1 MADPVIPNPEKDLQT
16 VTVIAKG
23 VDPAASADDRLE
35 TAKLVNQQIDMTKQG
50 HLNTQMQILPMLG
63 AFFGGNAKEALRYY
77 NGGPTRQEE
86 AFHPTLGRF
95 IQERNMNGVTG
106 RVFNT
111 NGKELSPDEIE
122 KLDRSGG
129 LMSESNK
136 TAMYTGTFQGASD
149 AQKTLMTGMNA
160 RVANAYANAVDTAKK
175 GSVLSETLENQRRIL
190 TTKENQAWLNALN
203 SLPIADRQKL
213 FGFISSQSG
222 VSTGK
227 SAEASS
233 RQGAQVGGQES
244 LTRSISGDIG
254 FGGRA
259 GTGEGGVGVAPPKVG
274 VGVSAGQS
282 RTAGTQYSATA
293 GTGATAAET
302 ESQQQQVQRNVQ
314 SEIRRILQGKIEN
327 AQQFQDLTNL
337 ALYEAQINQINSSIA
352 PENQAPGV
360 REPIQVDSTMSG
372 PMVGVLNSMNTQR
385 NIALNSSFANFMAQ
399 AIHKTIGS
407 TEPKTDQEWREEFQ
421 KSQTYK
427 AINNTYDQKMDAVK
441 NNRKF
446 TPEEGAVYVNKN
458 NRLVRWVDGD
468 WEPVNAKK

>member
-16 VTVIAKG
+16 ISVIAKG
-23 VDPAASADDRLE
+23 INPDASSDDRLE
-35 TAKLVNQQIDMTKQG
+35 TANLVNKQIDMTKQG
-50 HLNTQMQILPMLG
+50 HLNTQMQLLPMLG

-77 NGGPTRQEE
+77 NGGPVRQEE
-86 AFHPTLGRF
+86 AYHPTLGRF

-106 RVFNT
+106 RVFDT
-111 NGKELSPDEIE
+111 NGRELSANEIE

-149 AQKTLMTGMNA
+149 SQKALMTGMNT

-190 TTKENQAWLNALN
+190 TTKENQPWLNALS
-203 SLPIADRQKL
+203 SLSPEQRQKV
-213 FGFISSQSG
+213 FGFLSSQSG

-227 SAEASS
+227 TAEASE
-233 RQGAQVGGQES
+233 RKGAQLGGQES
-244 LTRSISGDIG
+244 ATRNISGDIG
-254 FGGRA
+254 LGGRA
-259 GTGEGGVGVAPPKVG
+259 GTGEGGAGVAPPKVG
-274 VGVSAGQS
+274 LGVSGGQS

-293 GTGATAAET
+293 GTGSTEAASQ
-302 ESQQQQVQRNVQ
+302 SQQEQIQRNVQ
-314 SEIRRILQGKIEN
+314 SEVNRILQGKVVD
-327 AQQFQDLTNL
+327 AKQFQDLTNL
-337 ALYEAQINQINSSIA
+337 ALLEGQINQINSSIK

-385 NIALNSSFANFMAQ
+385 NISLNSAFANYMAQ
-399 AIHKTIGS
+399 AIHKQIGS
-407 TEPKTDQEWREEFQ
+407 TEQKTDQELREEFQ
-421 KSQTYK
+421 RTQTFK
-427 AINNTYDQKMDAVK
+427 AINNTFDQKMDAVK

-446 TPEEGAVYVNKN
+446 VPEEGAIYVNKN
-458 NRLVRWVDGD
+458 NRLVKWVDGD
-468 WEPVNAKK
+468 WEPVNVKK

>member
-1 MADPVIPNPEKDLQT
+1 MAEAVVPNPEKDLQNI
-16 VTVIAKG
+16 TVIAKG
-23 VDPAASADDRLE
+23 VDPNASSDDRLE
-35 TAKLVNQQIDMTKQG
+35 TARLVNQQIDMTKQG
-50 HLNTQMQILPMLG
+50 HLNTQMQVLPMLG

-111 NGKELSPDEIE
+111 NGKELTPDEIE

-190 TTKENQAWLNALN
+190 TNKDNQPWLNALN
-203 SLPIADRQKL
+203 SLSAQDRQKL

-227 SAEASS
+227 SNEASE
-233 RQGAQVGGQES
+233 RKNATVGGQES
-244 LTRSISGDIG
+244 TTRTISGDFG
-254 FGGRA
+254 VGGRS
-259 GTGEGGVGVAPPKVG
+259 GEAQTPGGVAPPKVG
-274 VGVSAGQS
+274 FGISAGES
-282 RTAGTQYSATA
+282 RTGGTQYSAGA
-293 GTGATAAET
+293 GTGAIAAET
-302 ESQQQQVQRNVQ
+302 ESQQQQTQRNVQ
-314 SEIRRILQGKIEN
+314 SEVRRILQGKIDN
-327 AQQFQDLTNL
+327 PQQFQDLTNL
-337 ALYEAQINQINSSIA
+337 ALYEAQINQINSSIK

-360 REPIQVDSTMSG
+360 REPIQIDSTMSG

-385 NIALNSSFANFMAQ
+385 NIALNSAFANYMAQ

-407 TEPKTDQEWREEFQ
+407 TDQKTDQEWREDFQ
-421 KSQTYK
+421 KSQTFK

-446 TPEEGAVYVNKN
+446 TPEEGAIYVNKN

>member
-1 MADPVIPNPEKDLQT
+1 MADPVIPNPEKDIQT
-16 VTVIAKG
+16 ISVIAKG
-23 VDPAASADDRLE
+23 IDPNASSDDRLE
-35 TAKLVNQQIDMTKQG
+35 TAKLVNQQIDTTKQG
-50 HLNTQMQILPMLG
+50 HLNTQMQLLPMLG

-77 NGGPTRQEE
+77 NGGPTREEE

-95 IQERNMNGVTG
+95 LQQRNMNGVTG
-106 RVFNT
+106 RIFTT
-111 NGKELSPDEIE
+111 NGKELTPDEIE
-122 KLDRSGG
+122 KIDRSGG

-136 TAMYTGTFQGASD
+136 TAMYTGTFQGASE
-149 AQKTLMTGMNA
+149 AQKTLMTGMSS

-190 TTKENQAWLNALN
+190 TNKENQGWLNALN
-203 SLPIADRQKL
+203 SLPAQDRQKL

-227 SAEASS
+227 TAEASE
-233 RQGAQVGGQES
+233 RKGAQVGGQDS
-244 LTRSISGDIG
+244 LTRNISGDIG
-254 FGGRA
+254 LGGRA
-259 GTGEGGVGVAPPKVG
+259 GTGEGGAGVAPPKVG
-274 VGVSAGQS
+274 LGVSGGQS

-293 GTGATAAET
+293 GTGATEAET
-302 ESQQQQVQRNVQ
+302 QSQQEQIQKNVQ
-314 SEIRRILQGKIEN
+314 SEIRRILQGKIEGP
-327 AQQFQDLTNL
+327 QQFQDLTNL
-337 ALYEAQINQINSSIA
+337 ALLEGQINQINSSIK

-360 REPIQVDSTMSG
+360 REPIQIDSTMSG

-385 NIALNSSFANFMAQ
+385 NISLNSAFANYMAQ

-407 TEPKTDQEWREEFQ
+407 TDQKTDQEWREEFQ
-421 KSQTYK
+421 KTQTFK

-446 TPEEGAVYVNKN
+446 VPEEGAIYVNKN
-458 NRLVRWVDGD
+458 NRLVKWVDGD

>member
-1 MADPVIPNPEKDLQT
+1 MAEAIVPNPEKDLQT
-16 VTVIAKG
+16 ISIIAKG
-23 VDPAASADDRLE
+23 VDPNANSDDRLE
-35 TAKLVNQQIDMTKQG
+35 SANLVNKQIDMTKQG

-77 NGGPTRQEE
+77 NGGPVRQEE

-106 RVFNT
+106 RIFDTRGN
-111 NGKELSPDEIE
+111 ELSPQEIE
-122 KLDRSGG
+122 KIDRSGG

-136 TAMYTGTFQGASD
+136 AAMYTGTFQGASA
-149 AQKTLMTGMNA
+149 AQKTLMTGMNS
-160 RVANAYANAVDTAKK
+160 RVADAYANAVDTAKK

-190 TTKENQAWLNALN
+190 TNKDNQAWLNALS
-203 SLPIADRQKL
+203 SLPVQDRQKL

-227 SAEASS
+227 TEEASA

-244 LTRSISGDIG
+244 VTRNISGDIG
-254 FGGRA
+254 LGGRA
-259 GTGEGGVGVAPPKVG
+259 GGGEAGAGVAPPKVG
-274 VGVSAGQS
+274 LGVSGGQS
-282 RTAGTQYSATA
+282 RTAGTQFSATA
-293 GTGATAAET
+293 GTGATEAAT
-302 ESQQQQVQRNVQ
+302 QSQQEQVQKNVQ

-337 ALYEAQINQINSSIA
+337 ALLEGQINQINASIK

-360 REPIQVDSTMSG
+360 REPIQADSTMSG

-385 NIALNSSFANFMAQ
+385 NIALNSSFANYMAQ

-407 TEPKTDQEWREEFQ
+407 TDQKTDQEWREEFQ

-446 TPEEGAVYVNKN
+446 VPEEGAVYVNKN

-468 WEPVNAKK
+468 WEPVNVKK

>member
-1 MADPVIPNPEKDLQT
+1 MAEAIVPNPEKDLQT
-16 VTVIAKG
+16 ISIIAKG
-23 VDPAASADDRLE
+23 VDPNANSDDRLE
-35 TAKLVNQQIDMTKQG
+35 SANLVNKQIDMTKQG

-77 NGGPTRQEE
+77 NGGPVRQEE

-106 RVFNT
+106 RIFDTRGN
-111 NGKELSPDEIE
+111 ELSPQEIE
-122 KLDRSGG
+122 KIDRSGG

-136 TAMYTGTFQGASD
+136 AAMYTGTFQGASA
-149 AQKTLMTGMNA
+149 AQKTLMTGMNS
-160 RVANAYANAVDTAKK
+160 RVADAYANAVDTAKK

-190 TTKENQAWLNALN
+190 TNKDNQAWLNALS
-203 SLPIADRQKL
+203 SLPVQDRQKL

-227 SAEASS
+227 TEEASA

-244 LTRSISGDIG
+244 LTRNISGDIG
-254 FGGRA
+254 LGGRA
-259 GTGEGGVGVAPPKVG
+259 GGGEAGAGVAPPKVG
-274 VGVSAGQS
+274 LGVSGGQS
-282 RTAGTQYSATA
+282 KTSGTQFSATA
-293 GTGATAAET
+293 GTGATEAAT
-302 ESQQQQVQRNVQ
+302 QSQQEQVQKNVQ

-337 ALYEAQINQINSSIA
+337 ALLEGQINQINASIK

-360 REPIQVDSTMSG
+360 REPIQADSTMSG

-385 NIALNSSFANFMAQ
+385 NIALNSSFANYMAQ

-407 TEPKTDQEWREEFQ
+407 TEQKTDQEWREEFQ

-427 AINNTYDQKMDAVK
+427 AINNTYDQKMDAVR

-446 TPEEGAVYVNKN
+446 VPEEGAVYVNKN

>member
-16 VTVIAKG
+16 ITVIAKG
-23 VDPAASADDRLE
+23 IDPNASSDDRLQ
-35 TAKLVNQQIDMTKQG
+35 TANLVNKQIDTTKQG

-77 NGGPTRQEE
+77 NGGPTREEE

-95 IQERNMNGVTG
+95 IQQRNLNGVTG
-106 RVFNT
+106 RIFDT
-111 NGKELSPDEIE
+111 NGRELDAKEIE

-149 AQKTLMTGMNA
+149 AQKTLMTGMSS

-190 TTKENQAWLNALN
+190 TNKENQEWLNALN
-203 SLPIADRQKL
+203 SLPPEQRQKV
-213 FGFISSQSG
+213 FGFVSSQSG
-222 VSTGK
+222 ISTGK
-227 SAEASS
+227 TAEASS

-244 LTRSISGDIG
+244 ITRNISGDIG
-254 FGGRA
+254 VGGRSGA
-259 GTGEGGVGVAPPKVG
+259 GEAGAGVPPPKVG
-274 VGVSAGQS
+274 LGVSGGQS

-293 GTGATAAET
+293 GTGATEAAT
-302 ESQQQQVQRNVQ
+302 QSQQEQIQRNVQ
-314 SEIRRILQGKIEN
+314 SEISRILQGKIVN
-327 AQQFQDLTNL
+327 PQQFQDLTNL
-337 ALYEAQINQINSSIA
+337 ALLEGQINQINSSIK

-360 REPIQVDSTMSG
+360 REPIQFDSTMSG

-385 NIALNSSFANFMAQ
+385 NIALNSSFANYMAQ
-399 AIHKTIGS
+399 AIHKTMGS
-407 TEPKTDQEWREEFQ
+407 TEQKTDQEWREEFQ
-421 KSQTYK
+421 KSQTFK

-446 TPEEGAVYVNKN
+446 VPEEGAVYVNKN